1 MAFDE
6 NAFMIAGVVFAMAG
20 FGLYV
25 WDTRGSK
32 LFKSNSLTPA
42 NPVSVSSNE
51 SGSGVG
57 SGVGGSKRRRIKQKN
72 TRKRNYKN

>member
-6 NAFMIAGVVFAMAG
+6 NAFMVAAAVFAMAG

-32 LFKSNSLTPA
+32 LFTSNSQTPG
-42 NPVSVSSNE
+42 NPLPVNIGN
-51 SGSGVG
+51 SGT
-57 SGVGGSKRRRIKQKN
+57 VGGSKRRRIKQKN
-72 TRKRNYKN
+72 TRKCNYKN

>member
-32 LFKSNSLTPA
+32 LFTSNSQTPG
-42 NPVSVSSNE
+42 NPVSVNSSNE
-51 SGSGVG
+51 SGT
-57 SGVGGSKRRRIKQKN
+57 VGGSKRRRIKQKN

>member
-1 MAFDE
+1 MAFNE

-32 LFKSNSLTPA
+32 LLTSNNQTSS
-42 NPVSVSSNE
+42 NPVPVNSSDSE
-51 SGSGVG
+51 GM
-57 SGVGGSKRRRIKQKN
+57 GGSRRRRIKQKN
-72 TRKRNYKN
+72 TRKRNYKK

>member
-20 FGLYV
+20 FTLYL

-32 LFKSNSLTPA
+32 LFTSDSHQTPS
-42 NPVSVSSNE
+42 NPVPVNTGN
-51 SGSGVG
+51 SGTI
-57 SGVGGSKRRRIKQKN
+57 GGSRRRRIKQKN
-72 TRKRNYKN
+72 TRKRNNKN